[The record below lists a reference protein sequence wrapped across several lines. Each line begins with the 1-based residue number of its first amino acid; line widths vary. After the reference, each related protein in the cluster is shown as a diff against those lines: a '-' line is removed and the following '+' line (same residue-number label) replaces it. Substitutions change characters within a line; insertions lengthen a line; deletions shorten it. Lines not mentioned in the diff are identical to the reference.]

1 MATTTTLDTLVINY
15 LTQAQYDAAQQAG
28 TLNANQLYL
37 TPDTSSGGGGTLS
50 SIGISNATNG
60 GLSVSGSPLTSDGS
74 ITIGHSNVL
83 TSAQTTQAVYPIAI
97 DKNGHISS
105 YGSAVTINPKTTWYG
120 TSSTAAGTQ
129 TKSVTCS
136 GFTLETGAV
145 VCVTFTYANT
155 YASAK
160 IMLNVN
166 STGAKDVYYNNA
178 ATSSTNTLL
187 WKAGE
192 TVIFVY
198 SGSYFYF
205 AGKSANKLSAFVN
218 DSGFI
223 TSADVPEGSSAYTGT
238 ISAVGTTASSGSNN
252 GFARGDH
259 VHNITSSTI
268 TSALGY
274 TPGTSSTDENLKW
287 TASTT
292 SNTYYP
298 LVSTSTATTSTAN
311 TLNGISYY
319 QYYNTTGGYRR
330 LDLGNSTA
338 YKSSGGAYG
347 TIRLYGA
354 AATYY
359 GDLVPGVLGT
369 TSGDGHISA
378 NRTWT
383 LPDKT
388 GTIALT
394 SDITDEN
401 VKIEDTT
408 TNTDYEFLVVLQQG
422 SGTITTSIKKFL
434 NATLKETSTTTTL
447 TVGSSLREGQLGLG
461 KTVGNTQYI
470 TTLVPSHTAS
480 RTITLPDKTGTIA
493 LTSDIPTV
501 PSITLNGSSTTSPSF
516 YAPTS
521 AGTSGYYLKSNGSG
535 APSWAAITDS
545 DEKVKIETIST
556 NSTYKLLGAYLN
568 STSTVTTT
576 IKQFYDV
583 TYVDNGSVGTL
594 TIGPAYT
601 GNLALGKPVGD
612 IAYTTT
618 IQPSHTTSRTI
629 TLPDANGTVVVV
641 DSNGNLNLNGDI
653 NLTDGHHIYLNSN
666 TTNKPYI
673 YAGSST
679 GDYQDCI
686 YYYTGNDH
694 NTNHYHAFYAGGI
707 GAAYIRH
714 NGFQIGSSTNNIT
727 LTVYGD
733 VNITGSY
740 KVSNSTLLKVVAT
753 TKDNISITASTTG
766 SGTFTVTS
774 QSGYTPVGIVGFD
787 CSNATSSGTGIGSCV
802 PLQFELNG
810 STVSWQMRNNSSS
823 AAKIAIQVFT
833 LYAKTGLI

>member
-37 TPDTSSGGGGTLS
+37 TPDTGSSGGGGTLS
-50 SIGISNATNG
+50 SVGISNATNG

-97 DKNGHISS
+97 DKNGHVSS

-120 TSSTAAGTQ
+120 TSSTGATTQ
-129 TKSVTCS
+129 AKTVTCS
-136 GFTLETGAV
+136 GFTLETGAI
-145 VCVTFTYANT
+145 VCVTFTNANT

-160 IMLNVN
+160 ITLNVN

-178 ATSSTNTLL
+178 VTSSTNTLL

-218 DSGFI
+218 DSGYI

-238 ISAVGTTASSGSNN
+238 ISAVSTTASSGSNN

-319 QYYNTTGGYRR
+319 QYYNTAGGYRR

-394 SDITDEN
+394 SDIPTVPTISLN
-401 VKIEDTT
+401 GSSTT
-408 TNTDYEFLVVLQQG
+408 SASFYAPTGAGTSGQYLKSNG
-422 SGTITTSIKKFL
+422 SGAPSWATITI
-434 NATLKETSTTTTL
+434 
-447 TVGSSLREGQLGLG
+447 
-461 KTVGNTQYI
+461 
-470 TTLVPSHTAS
+470 
-480 RTITLPDKTGTIA
+480 
-493 LTSDIPTV
+493 
-501 PSITLNGSSTTSPSF
+501 PSITLNGSSSTSPSF

-535 APSWAAITDS
+535 APTWASFPTDS
-545 DEKVKIETIST
+545 DENVHVTDGATDGVYYGIPGVEVQSLGETTTLASDYDFKFIKST
-556 NSTYKLLGAYLN
+556 TLN
-568 STSTVTTT
+568 TMTLIVGDTST
-576 IKQFYDV
+576 
-583 TYVDNGSVGTL
+583 GCLG
-594 TIGPAYT
+594 
-601 GNLALGKPVGD
+601 LGKPTETFTY
-612 IAYTTT
+612 IK
-618 IQPSHTTSRTI
+618 PNHTTNRTI
-629 TLPDANGTVVVV
+629 TLPDASGTVSLLETTYPVG
-641 DSNGNLNLNGDI
+641 S
-653 NLTDGHHIYLNSN
+653 IY
-666 TTNKPYI
+666 TT
-673 YAGSST
+673 ST
-679 GDYQDCI
+679 
-686 YYYTGNDH
+686 
-694 NTNHYHAFYAGGI
+694 NTNPGTWLGGTWTLI
-707 GAAYIRH
+707 DKSYKYQWITS
-714 NGFQIGSSTNNIT
+714 GFTFNSTNIGGGDFVAIPHGHSIAFRLNWTFKIAVSDSEIEIGT
-727 LTVYGD
+727 LT
-733 VNITGSY
+733 
-740 KVSNSTLLKVVAT
+740 K
-753 TKDNISITASTTG
+753 
-766 SGTFTVTS
+766 TS
-774 QSGYTPVGIVGFD
+774 VGIT
-787 CSNATSSGTGIGSCV
+787 ATSSGYLVFPVAFNDMYNAIGQGAFNFANDTTALFKTYDWVTRATSYPAV
-802 PLQFELNG
+802 NAD
-810 STVSWQMRNNSSS
+810 NSSYVYFVYVARGQS
-823 AAKIAIQVFT
+823 EMIDSFCDQFVWKRTA
-833 LYAKTGLI
+833 